1 MEPDGIHAHWLKHF
15 QTLTTQ
21 IRFVNQHSGKLTLT
35 TCLRTLGS
43 SSPAFYWG
51 LCMHTDKV
59 SYDIS
64 KQQYTKEIM
73 YEGIHL
79 RLQYSRDLSGEFQL
93 DGVLTTDGQNIID
106 LVRQQALK
114 YFESTL

>member
-1 MEPDGIHAHWLKHF
+1 MPTSAFSF
-15 QTLTTQ
+15 Q
-21 IRFVNQHSGKLTLT
+21 
-35 TCLRTLGS
+35 GS
-43 SSPAFYWG
+43 FWG
-51 LCMHTDKV
+51 WHMHTDKV

-64 KQQYTKEIM
+64 KQQYTKEMM

-79 RLQYSRDLSGEFQL
+79 KLQYSRALDGEFQL